1 MKIQNLKNQLKIMEK
16 SNQIQQINNT
26 MNNSNNTNN
35 NINNQTINNNI
46 KISKIQYLNVNFPNV
61 LDMNTFIDNYKNS
74 FPLTH
79 DQTKI
84 LLENFETNGINSCI
98 SDIIHYLKKSAVQ
111 QYKEIKG
118 QDIDMNNI
126 ILPFCRKKKDK
137 AKLVILDEADTITQK
152 AQLLLS
158 NILSDYIKTTRFA
171 FICNDCS
178 QIIETIQSKCMII
191 KYPKINKY
199 DIKDKIIYICQKE
212 NIKYDENGLNALL
225 FVSMDDIRQVIN
237 NLEYIYY
244 TFGSLEEDNV
254 YKLIDKPKVYYISEL
269 LKYCFNKDF
278 KNTLNIIKE
287 LINKGYTPNDIMLSF
302 MKYLL
307 ENETLNDEYKFK
319 MYDIISS
326 SYIIINETID
336 SVIQLC
342 GCISNIYLYISTL

>member
-1 MKIQNLKNQLKIMEK
+1 MDFF
-16 SNQIQQINNT
+16 T
-26 MNNSNNTNN
+26 NNSNTNILKIKLPWVEKYRPMEASEIILEPFIKDKIN
-35 NINNQTINNNI
+35 YIINNENIPNIIITGEPGTGKTSTILFIAN
-46 KISKIQYLNVNFPNV
+46 KIYKDEYSEYVLELNA
-61 LDMNTFIDNYKNS
+61 
-74 FPLTH
+74 
-79 DQTKI
+79 
-84 LLENFETNGINSCI
+84 
-98 SDIIHYLKKSAVQ
+98 SDD
-111 QYKEIKG
+111 KG
-118 QDIDMNNI
+118 LPIMNNI

-237 NLEYIYY
+237 NLECIYY

-319 MYDIISS
+319 IYDIISS

-336 SVIQLC
+336 SVIQLY